1 MTPKP
6 LARNIFILTRPE
18 VANFVDVIKIVTMFI
33 KKNLKSQR
41 KLKEL
46 KLMYQNESTSVFSD
60 IAKFSDFRFK
70 NADVSTTQEVYHVI
84 HIFFRFSLG
93 KV

>member
-6 LARNIFILTRPE
+6 LVRNIFILIRPE

-33 KKNLKSQR
+33 KKNLKSQK

-46 KLMYQNESTSVFSD
+46 KLMYQNESISVFSD
-60 IAKFSDFRFK
+60 IAKFSGFGLK
-70 NADVSTTQEVYHVI
+70 NVDVSTTQGVYHVI
-84 HIFFRFSLG
+84 HIFFQVFFR
-93 KV
+93 

>member
-6 LARNIFILTRPE
+6 LVRNIFILIRPE

-33 KKNLKSQR
+33 KKKVS
-41 KLKEL
+41 KKVKEL
-46 KLMYQNESTSVFSD
+46 KLMYQNESISVFSD
-60 IAKFSDFRFK
+60 IAKFSDFRLK
-70 NADVSTTQEVYHVI
+70 NADVSTTQGVYHVI

>member
-6 LARNIFILTRPE
+6 LVRNIFILTRPE

-33 KKNLKSQR
+33 KKNLKSQK

-46 KLMYQNESTSVFSD
+46 KLMYQNESVSVFSD
-60 IAKFSDFRFK
+60 IAKFSGFRLK
-70 NADVSTTQEVYHVI
+70 NVDVSTT
-84 HIFFRFSLG
+84 
-93 KV
+93 

>member
-1 MTPKP
+1 MTPNS
-6 LARNIFILTRPE
+6 LVRNIFILIRPE

-46 KLMYQNESTSVFSD
+46 KLMYQNESVSVFSD
-60 IAKFSDFRFK
+60 IAKFSGFRLK
-70 NADVSTTQEVYHVI
+70 NVDVSTT
-84 HIFFRFSLG
+84 
-93 KV
+93 

>member
-6 LARNIFILTRPE
+6 LVRNIFILTRLE

-33 KKNLKSQR
+33 KKNLKSQK

-46 KLMYQNESTSVFSD
+46 KLMYQNESVSVFSD
-60 IAKFSDFRFK
+60 IAKFSGFRLK
-70 NADVSTTQEVYHVI
+70 NVDVSTT
-84 HIFFRFSLG
+84 
-93 KV
+93 